1 MPKASYKPKQILTKE
16 QVDTFLATVDRNEI
30 WQDFDEK
37 AGTLKI
43 LRSVNVP
50 KAGELEIGETKTSQ
64 GRRTI
69 HLPPSTSSGY
79 GNGRNMPSASGAS
92 QNLWLRRSQCAQAPP
107 TTG

>member
-1 MPKASYKPKQILTKE
+1 MPANPAAQVEPPKVMHQPMKVLKKE
-16 QVDTFLATVDRNEI
+16 QMDQLLETAARDPVWYDFFYAELTTGLRLGEI
-30 WQDFDEK
+30 CGLMWQDFDEK

-69 HLPPSTSSGY
+69 
-79 GNGRNMPSASGAS
+79 RFI
-92 QNLWLRRSQCAQAPP
+92 Q
-107 TTG
+107 